1 MPFIELKNVS
11 YIYPGTAVGAKAL
24 SGISM
29 TVEKGVFIAVA
40 GANGSG
46 KSTLAKLL
54 NRLLIPSEGQ
64 IIADSINSAEPKNI
78 FEIRKRVGMVFQ
90 NPENQMVYDI
100 IEDEVAFGPE
110 NLGLSAKEIRKR
122 VDESLEAVG
131 LKDFALSS
139 VHELSGGQ
147 KQLLAIA
154 GAIALKPG
162 CLVLDEPVSMLDSEC
177 RALVFSA
184 IRRLRKENN
193 MAIVLTSHSLSD
205 IVDADMI
212 YVLDKG
218 RLALSGTP
226 SEILF
231 HAKEC
236 EKIGLEIP
244 VVFKLSAL
252 FERKGIS
259 FEGKVLSEDMLV
271 SELVKLKDKEKLK

>member
-11 YIYPGTAVGAKAL
+11 YIYPGTAGGAKAL

-78 FEIRKRVGMVFQ
+78 FEIRKRVGIVFQ

-193 MAIVLTSHSLSD
+193 MAIILTSHSLSD

-226 SEILF
+226 SAILS

-259 FEGKVLSEDMLV
+259 FEGKVLTEDMLV

>member
-11 YIYPGTAVGAKAL
+11 YIYPGTAGGTKAL

-147 KQLLAIA
+147 
-154 GAIALKPG
+154 
-162 CLVLDEPVSMLDSEC
+162 
-177 RALVFSA
+177 
-184 IRRLRKENN
+184 
-193 MAIVLTSHSLSD
+193 
-205 IVDADMI
+205 
-212 YVLDKG
+212 
-218 RLALSGTP
+218 
-226 SEILF
+226 
-231 HAKEC
+231 
-236 EKIGLEIP
+236 
-244 VVFKLSAL
+244 
-252 FERKGIS
+252 
-259 FEGKVLSEDMLV
+259 
-271 SELVKLKDKEKLK
+271 